1 MARPYSLSRREI
13 TLVLCSVMIFLVFY
27 NFDTTSN
34 LLANP
39 NLPGKS
45 SNPTA
50 DGGLDMDI
58 YGDWVSDERRIS
70 SVRKQQEEKEDGS
83 QGNIWLK
90 SDRVPEAQKQVIFGD
105 IGVNDGFMH
114 WGKDIPETRIVKHVA
129 GMCTAIAYGSIAD
142 NIAYRATPVG
152 FSIMDN
158 VIMCNGTIFIV
169 TGSPSSFPSL
179 GSIASSADNSREAPL
194 LGEWEILSIEQARD
208 TLGSYGGL

>member
-13 TLVLCSVMIFLVFY
+13 TLVLCSIMIFLVFY

-34 LLANP
+34 LFANP
-39 NLPGKS
+39 SLPGIS

-70 SVRKQQEEKEDGS
+70 SVHKQQEEKEDGL
-83 QGNIWLK
+83 QRNIWLK

-129 GMCTAIAYGSIAD
+129 GMCAAIAYGSIAD
-142 NIAYRATPVG
+142 NIAYRNPCRILDHGQCDNVQWHNFHCDGFSFKLPFVG
-152 FSIMDN
+152 FH
-158 VIMCNGTIFIV
+158 CIV
-169 TGSPSSFPSL
+169 C
-179 GSIASSADNSREAPL
+179 
-194 LGEWEILSIEQARD
+194 
-208 TLGSYGGL
+208 